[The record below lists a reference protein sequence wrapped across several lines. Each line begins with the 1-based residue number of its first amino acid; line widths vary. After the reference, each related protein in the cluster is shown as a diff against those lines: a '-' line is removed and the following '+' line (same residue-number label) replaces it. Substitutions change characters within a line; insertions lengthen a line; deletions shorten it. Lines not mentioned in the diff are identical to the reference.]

1 LQCLLDSGARRQSE
15 QIGQPES
22 VLDELRATLNPL
34 SRFDFGILA
43 ALAYARRWQAKEDS
57 GHETV

>member
-1 LQCLLDSGARRQSE
+1 MLGAIGE

-22 VLDELRATLNPL
+22 ALAALRESLNPL

-43 ALAYARRWQAKEDS
+43 ALAHARRWQAKERKA
-57 GHETV
+57 HETV